1 MHDLLR
7 RTSLLIE
14 EQSQTVGIVTPVVVV
29 LVVLVLLLL
38 LAGYCLYKKGEA
50 HNTNIYVYQRWVW
63 CWNVC
68 DLN

>member
-1 MHDLLR
+1 M
-7 RTSLLIE
+7 
-14 EQSQTVGIVTPVVVV
+14 VGVVTPVVVV
-29 LVVLVLLLL
+29 LLLLVLLLL
-38 LAGYCLYKKGEA
+38 LAGYCFYKKGKA